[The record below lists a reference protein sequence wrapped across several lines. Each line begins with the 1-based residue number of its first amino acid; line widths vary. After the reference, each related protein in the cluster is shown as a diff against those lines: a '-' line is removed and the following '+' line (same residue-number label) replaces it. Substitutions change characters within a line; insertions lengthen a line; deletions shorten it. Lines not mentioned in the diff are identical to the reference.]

1 MRLWSIHPG
10 YLDKAGIVALWRE
23 GLLAQAV
30 LSGRSQGYRR
40 HPQLDRF
47 RSHQDPLGSL
57 SAYLCHVWVESQR
70 RGYAFDKGKIIKAP
84 SREPI
89 PVNQGQLDYEFN
101 HLMLKLK
108 SRDRR
113 RFMRLSRVSRPEP
126 HPIFSVRKGPVEPW
140 ERQRF

>member
-30 LSGRSQGYRR
+30 LSGKTQGYRR
-40 HPQLDRF
+40 HPQLERF
-47 RSHQDPLGSL
+47 RLHRDPLGSL
-57 SAYLCHVWVESQR
+57 SAYLCHVWVEAQK
-70 RGYAFDKGKIIKAP
+70 RGYAFDRRKIRKAP
-84 SREPI
+84 SAETL
-89 PVNQGQLDYEFN
+89 PVTQGQLEYEFN
-101 HLMLKLK
+101 HLMAKLK

-113 RFMRLSRVSRPEP
+113 RFMSLSRVGSPEA

-140 ERQRF
+140 ERQHF